1 MPLIGA
7 VADDLT
13 GATTTGVLL
22 ARSKARTAVFFNE
35 EAAEREGEAETLD
48 AILVSSN
55 SRALPAEEA
64 YEKVSSATQALKRMG
79 VRYFSKRI
87 DTTLRGG
94 IGTEI
99 KAMMDVVGGDAV
111 AVVVP
116 SMPQS
121 RRIVVGGFSVID
133 GIALTKTPV
142 AQDVRTPVHE
152 SYVPQLLSRQTG
164 EETGLVTLKTVLL
177 GREEIA
183 RALKW
188 QRERG
193 NRIIVVDAITLEDI
207 QEIAP
212 CLHFA
217 GLECTGS
224 GPGGIYGK
232 AGILQRADRGR
243 TAQCSGKD
251 TGRHG
256 QNRAGCSRSA
266 TPVTKRQLGI
276 LLEDQR
282 HVQVSVDPI
291 PLIDGAWE
299 AAEEAESAV
308 RRIMELMEGASA
320 PRAVV
325 IETALHGPVLNLAEE
340 DAKRGYADGMSANR
354 INAGLGT
361 IVQKV
366 LERAGRERIAGLYT
380 TGGDTMVNVCFQLG
394 VECIEV
400 LDYVIAQTDVG
411 RMVGTYQGLP
421 IIGKGGLTGY
431 DTIAVDI
438 VDRLLERQPGMQ
450 GDAVTGRPQ
459 YQMK

>member
-35 EAAEREGEAETLD
+35 EAATRAGETDTLD

-64 YEKVSSATQALKRMG
+64 YEKVHSASMALKQMG
-79 VRYFSKRI
+79 VTYFSKRI

-99 KAMMDVVGGDAV
+99 KAMLDVLGEDAT

-121 RRIVVGGFSVID
+121 KRIVVGGYSIID
-133 GIALTKTPV
+133 GVALSKTPV

-152 SYVPQLLSRQTG
+152 CYIPRLLEKQTG
-164 EETGLVTLKTVLL
+164 ETVGLITLDTVLK
-177 GREEIA
+177 GREMIA
-183 RALKW
+183 EELVRIRAQHRL
-188 QRERG
+188 
-193 NRIIVVDAITLEDI
+193 IVVDAITLEDI
-207 QEIAP
+207 EEIASACVSLNWNVLAVDP
-212 CLHFA
+212 GAFTAKLAYCRGLTCKEAPNVPEKTADGA
-217 GLECTGS
+217 GKTVL
-224 GPGGIYGK
+224 IA
-232 AGILQRADRGR
+232 AG
-243 TAQCSGKD
+243 
-251 TGRHG
+251 
-256 QNRAGCSRSA
+256 SA
-266 TPVTKRQLGI
+266 TPVTKKQLSI
-276 LLEDQR
+276 LCEDPR
-282 HVQVSVDPI
+282 HIQISVNPV
-291 PLIDGAWE
+291 PLINGSQDAADE
-299 AAEEAESAV
+299 ADRAV
-308 RRIMELMEGASA
+308 LQIMELLSRPIP
-320 PRAVV
+320 PRAIL
-325 IETALHGPVLNLAEE
+325 IETALHGDILNLSEE
-340 DAKRGYADGMSANR
+340 DKKRGYANGMSANR

-361 IVQKV
+361 IIQKT
-366 LERAGRERIAGLYT
+366 LDLAGRERIAGLYT

-411 RMVGTYQGLP
+411 RLEGKYQGMP

-431 DTIAVDI
+431 DTIALDI
-438 VDRLLERQPGMQ
+438 VDRLFREAARES
-450 GDAVTGRPQ
+450 
-459 YQMK
+459 